1 MKKSLAICAVLAAL
15 AFAGCSSKQQSTL
28 PSDSISWSGYTNW
41 WNSDYKQMHRLG
53 NLSKIAVPDA
63 EKVLQQRR
71 FDLAVE
77 LGLPYL
83 QMQEGFLDGLLGEHY
98 EILDNPS

>member
-41 WNSDYKQMHRLG
+41 WNSDYKQMYRLG
-53 NLSKIAVPDA
+53 NLA
-63 EKVLQQRR
+63 R
-71 FDLAVE
+71 
-77 LGLPYL
+77 
-83 QMQEGFLDGLLGEHY
+83 
-98 EILDNPS
+98 